1 MIMHHGSCLC
11 GSVRFE
17 ITGPMRPVVACHC
30 SQCRRT
36 SGHVWAATSVPDKAL
51 RLIRADSLRWYRS
64 SDRARRGFCAICG
77 ASLFWKPDG
86 EDRTAIAAG
95 ALDQPTGL
103 RLDRHIFTANKGDYY
118 DITDDLPRRAQ

>member
-1 MIMHHGSCLC
+1 MHHGSCLC

-36 SGHVWAATSVPDKAL
+36 SGHVWAATSVPDGAL
-51 RLIRADSLRWYRS
+51 RLTRADGLRWYRS
-64 SDRARRGFCAICG
+64 SDHARRGFCTICG

-95 ALDQPTGL
+95 ALDPPTGL
-103 RLDRHIFTANKGDYY
+103 RLDRHIFTADKGDYY

>member
-1 MIMHHGSCLC
+1 MHHGSCLC
-11 GSVRFE
+11 GAVRFE

-51 RLIRADSLRWYRS
+51 RLIRADGLRWYRS

-103 RLDRHIFTANKGDYY
+103 RLDRHIFTADKGDYY
-118 DITDDLPRRAQ
+118 DIADDLPRRAQ

>member
-1 MIMHHGSCLC
+1 MHHGSCLC

-36 SGHVWAATSVPDKAL
+36 SGHVWAATSVPDSAL
-51 RLIRADSLRWYRS
+51 RLTRADGLRWYRS
-64 SDRARRGFCAICG
+64 SDHARRGFCATCG

-95 ALDQPTGL
+95 ALEPPTGL
-103 RLDRHIFTANKGDYY
+103 RLDRHIFTADKGDYY
-118 DITDDLPRRAQ
+118 DITDDLPQRAQ